1 MDWYRAKLESD
12 KFQLSKHRIFV
23 ADVEVRVLAEW
34 GCRRNISHPSILNL
48 HKIDGRPDFKPAN
61 KMFHQ
66 ASINDSTIL
75 SPRVTVLA

>member
-34 GCRRNISHPSILNL
+34 DAGETS
-48 HKIDGRPDFKPAN
+48 AT
-61 KMFHQ
+61 HQ
-66 ASINDSTIL
+66 Y
-75 SPRVTVLA
+75 